1 MKWEDSEEA
10 VLKPCKRLTPH
21 SHLEDEAEQLLLS
34 TYKHIHTHFPS
45 LPLYFSLFLSVF
57 LSFSSSTPFTT
68 HLPTLPNKLYAIL
81 YPSYGWYVRDDQL
94 NYHAGPVSV
103 GW

>member
-45 LPLYFSLFLSVF
+45 LPLYFSLFLSVS
-57 LSFSSSTPFTT
+57 LMHT
-68 HLPTLPNKLYAIL
+68 HTHTHTHTHSHNTCMHVCSL
-81 YPSYGWYVRDDQL
+81 
-94 NYHAGPVSV
+94 GPCFYLV
-103 GW
+103 